1 MIKLFIYPIVGLI
14 INFLK
19 SIDVIANEGLKDEG
33 LSKFEMRS
41 QQVLFFL
48 NWSPWISSILVQL
61 KYKPLIVHIK
71 NWSPKNIPKY
81 RWDFLIHFAFFAFK
95 HF

>member
-1 MIKLFIYPIVGLI
+1 LAIAIASALDTPILNSLFLHDKAVFYLSIVGLI

-41 QQVLFFL
+41 QQVLFF
-48 NWSPWISSILVQL
+48 
-61 KYKPLIVHIK
+61 
-71 NWSPKNIPKY
+71 
-81 RWDFLIHFAFFAFK
+81 
-95 HF
+95 

>member
-33 LSKFEMRS
+33 LSKFENE
-41 QQVLFFL
+41 VAT
-48 NWSPWISSILVQL
+48 SPFSKLIPMDISILVQL

-71 NWSPKNIPKY
+71 N
-81 RWDFLIHFAFFAFK
+81 
-95 HF
+95 